1 MVQGVLPGLALA
13 PPETEYFNAEL
24 YRLANPDLIGL
35 NPEQLQ
41 THFTE
46 RGVAEGR
53 RIIVPFDQN
62 FYRLTNPDL
71 AGLNNRELFDH
82 FINAGIDQG
91 RPFSP
96 IFDLDFYREN
106 LEQLDPEI
114 ITQLTPV
121 VEQPVS
127 PFILLDPDRPQ
138 PPSLNQ
144 NLFNLF
150 LETQLDIE
158 TDLDVEGLG
167 VPVEE
172 LRNVSFSPFFDPI
185 LYLNQNPTLAEAF
198 GPNNRQ
204 KAIAHFALYGIKEN
218 RRSSLIFD
226 PNFYREDNPDLAAAG
241 LTTSEQLL
249 IHYQLNGIQEG
260 RRPSLNFNPSF
271 YLENNLDLQAR
282 GLTLPQLVEQYLQEG
297 LAQGR
302 RSSEY
307 FDPIAINS
315 LLIPQ
320 SPPPATPPATDA
332 PPPVSSVTLLEE
344 NFVKW
349 NVPVG
354 GVLSYSFVETA
365 SALSYPGPESG
376 VGEVNEGIKNNVR
389 KIMQEYDKVLP
400 FSLVEV
406 PDRPSNNGQIRILF
420 ANDPVYAY
428 SNAPGLE
435 TGGDIVLS
443 RNYEI
448 DPQFSFSQSPSNFG
462 YQRLVHEIGHALGLR
477 QPNNY
482 AGSPSVERP
491 TFPAQGPRLSFVQ
504 DNNSNTAMSFNI
516 AGVGAS
522 TPMPYDIR
530 ALQFLYGFSTGNSGN
545 DLYRFDGNNFIGVK
559 QTIWDAGG
567 IDTFDFSA
575 LPAIG
580 SYFFDMNE
588 GGVTTNQSALNA
600 STYLAINDPTQF
612 PYSAS
617 SYGTY
622 IAYGTTIENL
632 QGSPV
637 NDLILGNTAANG
649 INGGSGDDIL
659 IGGLGPDTLVGG
671 PGRDRFVYAP
681 GDGTDVITD
690 FNVADDFIALA
701 APLSFEGISVEASG
715 ADALLRVIT
724 TGEVLAVLTGVS
736 SNTLSPANFVSY
748 G

>member
-13 PPETEYFNAEL
+13 PPETDYFDAEL
-24 YRLANPDLIGL
+24 YLLANPDLIGL
-35 NPEQLQ
+35 NPDQLR

-62 FYRLTNPDL
+62 FYRFANPDL

-82 FINAGIDQG
+82 FINGGLDQG
-91 RPFSP
+91 RRFSP
-96 IFDLDFYREN
+96 VFDLDFYRRN

-121 VEQPVS
+121 SEPPIS
-127 PFILLDPDRPQ
+127 PFILLDPNRPQ
-138 PPSLNQ
+138 PPSLNE

-150 LETQLDIE
+150 LETQLDVE

-167 VPVEE
+167 VPVEQLE
-172 LRNVSFSPFFDPI
+172 NVSFSPFFDPI
-185 LYLNQNPTLAEAF
+185 LYLNQNPDLAEAF

-204 KAIAHFALYGIKEN
+204 KAIAHFALIGIKEN
-218 RRSSLIFD
+218 RPYSLIFD
-226 PNFYREDNPDLAAAG
+226 PNFYLQNNPDLQAAG
-241 LTTSEQLL
+241 LNREQLL
-249 IHYQLNGIQEG
+249 IHYQLQGIQEG

-271 YLENNLDLQAR
+271 YLANNLDLQAR
-282 GLTLPQLVEQYLQEG
+282 GLNASQLVEQYLQEG
-297 LAQGR
+297 LEQGR

-307 FDPIAINS
+307 FDPIAINA

-320 SPPPATPPATDA
+320 APAPAPATPDA
-332 PPPVSSVTLLEE
+332 APTPSSVTLLEE

-349 NVPVG
+349 NVPPG
-354 GVLSYSFVETA
+354 GALTYSFVETA
-365 SALSYPGPESG
+365 SAFSYSGPESG

-389 KIMQEYDKVLP
+389 EIMQEYDQVLP

-406 PDRPSNNGQIRILF
+406 PDRPPTNGQIRILF
-420 ANDPVYAY
+420 ANDPTYAY
-428 SNAPGLE
+428 SYAPGLQN
-435 TGGDIVLS
+435 GGDIVLS

-448 DPQFSFSQSPSNFG
+448 DPQLSFSQSQSNFG

-482 AGSPSVERP
+482 AGFASAERP
-491 TFPAQGPRLSFVQ
+491 TFPPQGPALSFVQ

-522 TPMPYDIR
+522 TPMPYDVR
-530 ALQFLYGFSTGNSGN
+530 ALQFLYGFSNANSGN
-545 DLYRFDGNNFIGVK
+545 DLYRFDGNNFIGSK

-588 GGVTTNQSALNA
+588 GGVSTNESALNA

-622 IAYGTTIENL
+622 VAYGTSLENL
-632 QGSPV
+632 LGSPV
-637 NDLILGNTAANG
+637 NDRILGNTSANG
-649 INGGSGDDIL
+649 INGGGGDDLL
-659 IGGLGPDTLVGG
+659 IGGFGPDTLAGG
-671 PGRDRFVYAP
+671 PGRDTFVYAP
-681 GDGTDVITD
+681 GDGMDMITD
-690 FNVADDFIALA
+690 FSPAEDFIALA
-701 APLSFEGISVEASG
+701 APLTVEGVSIEAAG
-715 ADALLRVIT
+715 ADTVLRVLG
-724 TGEVLAVLTGVS
+724 TGEVLAVLMGVTADS
-736 SNTLSPANFVSY
+736 LSRTNFVPY
-748 G
+748 T

>member
-24 YRLANPDLIGL
+24 YLLANPDLIGL

-53 RIIVPFDQN
+53 RIIVPFDPN
-62 FYRLTNPDL
+62 FYRIANPDL
-71 AGLNNRELFDH
+71 GGLNNRELFDH
-82 FINAGIDQG
+82 FINVGLDQG
-91 RPFSP
+91 RRFSP
-96 IFDLDFYREN
+96 IFDLDFYRKN

-127 PFILLDPDRPQ
+127 PFIQLDPNRPQ
-138 PPSLNQ
+138 PPSLNE

-150 LETQLDIE
+150 LETQLEVE

-172 LRNVSFSPFFDPI
+172 LQNVSFSPFFDPI

-204 KAIAHFALYGIKEN
+204 KAIAHFALYGINEN

-226 PNFYREDNPDLAAAG
+226 PKFYRENNPDLVAAG

-249 IHYQLNGIQEG
+249 IHYQLSGIQEG

-271 YLENNLDLQAR
+271 YLANNLDLQAR
-282 GLTLPQLVEQYLQEG
+282 GLTLPQLVEQYLLEG
-297 LAQGR
+297 LEEGR

-307 FDPIAINS
+307 FDPITINS

-320 SPPPATPPATDA
+320 APPPATPPATDA
-332 PPPVSSVTLLEE
+332 PPPASSVTLLEE

-365 SALSYPGPESG
+365 SALSYSGPESG

-389 KIMQEYDKVLP
+389 QIMEEYDEVLP

-420 ANDPVYAY
+420 ANNPAYAY

-448 DPQFSFSQSPSNFG
+448 DPQLSFSQSRSNFG

-482 AGSPSVERP
+482 AGFAFAERP

-530 ALQFLYGFSTGNSGN
+530 ALQFLYGFSDGNSGN
-545 DLYRFDGNNFIGVK
+545 DLYQFDGNNFIGVK

-567 IDTFDFSA
+567 IDTLDFSV

-588 GGVTTNQSALNA
+588 GGVSTNQSALNA

-622 IAYGTTIENL
+622 ISYGTTLENL

-649 INGGSGDDIL
+649 INGGGGDDIL
-659 IGGLGPDTLVGG
+659 IGGLGPDTLAGG

-681 GDGTDVITD
+681 GDGTDRITD
-690 FNVADDFIALA
+690 FNAAEDFIALA
-701 APLSFEGISVEASG
+701 PPLSFEGISVQASG
-715 ADALLRVIT
+715 ADTLLRVIG
-724 TGEVLAVLTGVS
+724 TGEVLALLGGVNP
-736 SNTLSPANFVSY
+736 NTLSPANFVAY

>member
-71 AGLNNRELFDH
+71 AALNNRELFDH

-96 IFDLDFYREN
+96 IFDLNFYREN

-121 VEQPVS
+121 IEQPVS
-127 PFILLDPDRPQ
+127 PFIVLDPNRPQ
-138 PPSLNQ
+138 PPSLNE

-226 PNFYREDNPDLAAAG
+226 PNFYRENNPDLAAAG

-297 LAQGR
+297 LQEGR

-307 FDPIAINS
+307 FDPIAINA

-320 SPPPATPPATDA
+320 TPPPATPPATDA

-376 VGEVNEGIKNNVR
+376 VGEVNEGVKNNVR

-482 AGSPSVERP
+482 AGFSSAERP

-545 DLYRFDGNNFIGVK
+545 DFYRFDGNNFIGIK

-588 GGVTTNQSALNA
+588 GGTSTNQSALNA

-649 INGGSGDDIL
+649 INGGGGDDIL

-671 PGRDRFVYAP
+671 PGRDRFVFAP
-681 GDGTDVITD
+681 GDGTDLITD

-715 ADALLRVIT
+715 ADALLRVIA

>member
-13 PPETEYFNAEL
+13 PPEAEYFNAEL
-24 YRLANPDLIGL
+24 YLLANPDLIGL
-35 NPEQLQ
+35 NPDQLR

-46 RGVAEGR
+46 QGVAEGR
-53 RIIVPFDQN
+53 RILVPFDQN

-71 AGLNNRELFDH
+71 AGLNNRQLFDH
-82 FINAGIDQG
+82 FINEGLDQG
-91 RPFSP
+91 RRFSP
-96 IFDLDFYREN
+96 VFDLNFYRRN
-106 LEQLDPEI
+106 LEQLNPEI

-121 VEQPVS
+121 AQQPIS
-127 PFILLDPDRPQ
+127 PFILLDPNRPQ
-138 PPSLNQ
+138 PPSLNR

-158 TDLDVEGLG
+158 TDLNVEGLA
-167 VPVEE
+167 VPVEQ

-185 LYLNQNPTLAEAF
+185 LYLNQNPALAEAF

-204 KAIAHFALYGIKEN
+204 KAIAHFALLGINEN

-226 PNFYREDNPDLAAAG
+226 PNFYRENNPDLQAAG
-241 LTTSEQLL
+241 LTTSQQLL
-249 IHYQLNGIQEG
+249 IHYQLHGIQEG
-260 RRPSLNFNPSF
+260 RRPSLNFNPAF
-271 YLENNLDLQAR
+271 YLSNNLDLQAR
-282 GLTLPQLVEQYLQEG
+282 GLTLPQLVEQYLLEG
-297 LAQGR
+297 LAEGR

-307 FDPIAINS
+307 FDPIAINA

-320 SPPPATPPATDA
+320 SPAPAVPPGTPA
-332 PPPVSSVTLLEE
+332 PPPSTVTLLEE

-365 SALSYPGPESG
+365 SAFTYPGPESG
-376 VGEVNEGIKNNVR
+376 VGEVNEGVKNNVR
-389 KIMQEYDKVLP
+389 RIMQEYDQVLP

-406 PDRPSNNGQIRILF
+406 PDRPPTSGQIRILF
-420 ANDPVYAY
+420 ANDPIYAY
-428 SNAPGLE
+428 SYAPGLE

-443 RNYEI
+443 RNYEL
-448 DPQFSFSQSPSNFG
+448 DPQLSFSQSPGNFG

-482 AGSPSVERP
+482 AGSGSVERP
-491 TFPAQGPRLSFVQ
+491 TFPPQGPRLSFVQ

-530 ALQFLYGFSTGNSGN
+530 ALQFLYGFSEGNRGN
-545 DLYRFDGNNFIGVK
+545 DVYRFDGNNFIGVK

-588 GGVTTNQSALNA
+588 GGVSTNQSALNA

-632 QGSPV
+632 LGSPV
-637 NDLILGNTAANG
+637 NDLILGNSAPNG
-649 INGGSGDDIL
+649 INGGAGDDTI
-659 IGGLGPDTLVGG
+659 IGGLGSDTLAGG
-671 PGRDRFVYAP
+671 PGRDTFVYAP
-681 GDGTDVITD
+681 GDGTDLITD
-690 FNVADDFIALA
+690 FNPAEDVIALA
-701 APLSFEGISVEASG
+701 APLSLEGISIESAG
-715 ADALLRVIT
+715 ADTLLRVIG
-724 TGEVLAVLTGVS
+724 TGEVLAVLMGVS
-736 SNTLSPANFVSY
+736 PNTLSPSNFVPY
-748 G
+748 N